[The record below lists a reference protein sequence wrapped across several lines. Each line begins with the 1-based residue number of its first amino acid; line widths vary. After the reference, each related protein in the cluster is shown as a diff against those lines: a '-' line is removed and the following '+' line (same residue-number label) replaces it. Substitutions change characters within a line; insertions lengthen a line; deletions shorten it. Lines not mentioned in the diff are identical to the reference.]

1 MSNTNV
7 FKPENKYK
15 ITLNDNPTTGF
26 TWVYKCE
33 YPETTHEIERKS
45 VSPNTQTNTQKFGAP
60 SILEITF
67 QSSKSDIIK
76 FYHVRTWL
84 NPKLDEL
91 QPDFEYVVIIQK

>member
-7 FKPENKYK
+7 FKPEDKYK
-15 ITLNDNPTTGF
+15 IILNDNPTTGF

-33 YPETTHEIERKS
+33 HPETTHEIERKS
-45 VSPNTQTNTQKFGAP
+45 VSTNTQKFGTP

-67 QSSKSDIIK
+67 QSLKSDTIK

-91 QPDFEYVVIIQK
+91 KPDFEYVVIIQK